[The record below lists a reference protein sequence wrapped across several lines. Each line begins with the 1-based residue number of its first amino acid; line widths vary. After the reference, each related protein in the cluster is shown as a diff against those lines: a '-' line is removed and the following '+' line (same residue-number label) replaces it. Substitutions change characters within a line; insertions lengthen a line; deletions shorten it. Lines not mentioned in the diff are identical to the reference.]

1 MSYPVVS
8 IVMAGAALVS
18 LGLLVP
24 AIRRA
29 RVAGDLDAA
38 TALTLG
44 TGLLASL
51 PIAIVAI
58 TGGVTRQLESFRQ
71 LATVLPGWYPGAE
84 RLGFALIAAL
94 AGFLIVRAL
103 LAGGA
108 PVHVAGLFALCLWA
122 LAHLAAGFHNG
133 ALMSFRG
140 SVLLIC
146 LLAATV
152 LPRGRGAPLGAGI
165 LGVLL
170 AIASGALAIFRNDV
184 AFISPC
190 EGCRHHGLAFTG
202 VLPNENL
209 LGIALVASIAF
220 AFLGFRGRVRW
231 WFMLYLAGMASA
243 TGSRG
248 AAVAAVLTVLA
259 LAVVRPGLD
268 GARIPLGRTAIAGLV
283 LAGVVGVSVYLPQ
296 RHWDPSALTN
306 RGLLWNVASSY
317 VDRSPWVG
325 YGSEGWSSLAES
337 SEIPLAGQRSAHN
350 QWMDV
355 LFGAG
360 WIGAALFVGIMVAA
374 IWTARRARAAVL
386 IALSA
391 ILTIGTTE
399 GVWSIGAVDLISF
412 SLVALILTGED
423 KPVTEALALTPSPS
437 APLRPARAIARPA
450 RATVSP

>member
-1 MSYPVVS
+1 MSHPVAS
-8 IVMAGAALVS
+8 IVLAGAALVS
-18 LGLLVP
+18 VGLLVP
-24 AIRRA
+24 VIRRA

-71 LATVLPGWYPGAE
+71 LATVLPSWYVGAE
-84 RLGFALIAAL
+84 RVGFGLIAAL
-94 AGFLIVRAL
+94 AGFLALRAL
-103 LAGGA
+103 LAGRA
-108 PVHVAGLFALCLWA
+108 QVHVAGLFALCLWA
-122 LAHLAAGFHNG
+122 VAHLAAGFHDG
-133 ALMSFRG
+133 SLISFRG
-140 SVLLIC
+140 SVLLAC

-165 LGVLL
+165 FGVVL
-170 AIASGALAIFRNDV
+170 AIASGALAIFRNNV
-184 AFISPC
+184 AFITPC
-190 EGCRHHGLAFTG
+190 QGACGHGLAFTG

-209 LGIALVASIAF
+209 LAIALVVSIPF
-220 AFLGFRGRVRW
+220 AFVGFRGRVRW
-231 WFMLYLAGMASA
+231 WFMLYLAGTAIA

-248 AAVAAVLTVLA
+248 ATISALVIVLA

-268 GARIPLGRTAIAGLV
+268 GTRITLGRTAIAALV
-283 LAGVVGVSVYLPQ
+283 LAGVVGVSAYLPQ
-296 RHWDPSALTN
+296 RHWDPSALGD

-317 VDRSPWVG
+317 VERSPWVG
-325 YGSEGWSSLAES
+325 YGSESWSSLVES
-337 SEIPLAGQRSAHN
+337 SEIPLAGQRSTHN

-360 WIGAALFVGIMVAA
+360 WIGAALFVAMIVAA
-374 IWTARRARAAVL
+374 VWTAGRARAAVL
-386 IALSA
+386 ITLSA
-391 ILTIGTTE
+391 GLVIGTTE
-399 GVWSIGAVDLISF
+399 GVWSVGAIDLISF

-423 KPVTEALALTPSPS
+423 RPAAAALARRPSPA
-437 APLRPARAIARPA
+437 APRRPARALARPA